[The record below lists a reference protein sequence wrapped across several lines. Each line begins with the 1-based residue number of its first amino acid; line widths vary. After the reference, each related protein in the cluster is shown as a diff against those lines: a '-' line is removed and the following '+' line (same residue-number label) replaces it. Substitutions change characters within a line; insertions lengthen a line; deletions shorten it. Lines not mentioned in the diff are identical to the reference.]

1 MANDILFGGIKEKEG
16 SANSLEI
23 EGLAR
28 FAIEDHNKKSNAQLE
43 LVNILKVE
51 EQVVAGSIY
60 YITLEATNA
69 MGGGGEK
76 KAYETKVW
84 VKDWMNF
91 KQVTEFKLVNGDQ
104 HASSSPTV

>member
-1 MANDILFGGIKEKEG
+1 MDEIKLGGIMEKG
-16 SANSLEI
+16 GAANSLEI

-28 FAIEDHNKKSNAQLE
+28 FAIEDHNKKSNAKLE
-43 LVNILKVE
+43 LVNILKVK
-51 EQVVAGSIY
+51 EQVVAGSMY
-60 YITLEATNA
+60 YITLEATDA

-84 VKDWMNF
+84 VKEWMDF
-91 KQVTEFKLVNGDQ
+91 KQVIEFKLVNHGDH